1 MLKKEYAAPLLS
13 LVMIGLLI
21 ALAFFTMLDH
31 TLAWFA
37 NNDTVNATG
46 MNVSARGIPETEQY
60 LMVDGVRL
68 EEGANELF
76 TELMPGEII
85 TFQLYV
91 KNKTNKDI
99 ELGLSM
105 AAPTENDDQPYV
117 TDGLYHYM
125 GTQIRINSI
134 KNLDSEL
141 LSLTGNERYLLTL
154 DDSLYIG
161 DDASLPPT
169 ATESAYDFSALTDK
183 SLTSPVRIAANGELF
198 LDIELEFVD
207 NGISQNAYIDY
218 GNSSSDN
225 PAKRNLTFSRTL
237 FCSFAYVS

>member
-1 MLKKEYAAPLLS
+1 MLKKEYIAPLLS

-21 ALAFFTMLDH
+21 ALAFFAMLDH

-37 NNDTVNATG
+37 NNDEVDAMG
-46 MNVSARGIPETEQY
+46 MTVSARGIPETEQY

-68 EEGANELF
+68 EEGTNELF
-76 TELMPGEII
+76 SGLIPGEII

-99 ELGLSM
+99 ELQLSM

-141 LSLTGNERYLLTL
+141 LTLTGNERYLLTL
-154 DDSLYIG
+154 DNSLYIG

-169 ATESAYDFSALTDK
+169 AIESEYDFSALTDK
-183 SLTSPVRIAANGELF
+183 SLTSPVRITANGELF

-237 FCSFAYVS
+237 FCSFAYAS